1 MEKENEAPVG
11 NQAEDKEI
19 VPDELRLKVTAGPST
34 DTEFCKPG
42 VLKLTVGRTRASKI
56 WIKDSAVSEKHAD
69 IFWDGKDW
77 ALQDKG
83 SSNGT
88 LLNGISLDAG
98 GTASILKNGDLVQFG
113 TDTQVAVELIPV
125 LTETVTVQQY
135 LEAETRRQVQSI
147 KAKAEQRAN
156 QFHDSWLAYKQQLTD
171 TKQSLQ

>member
-1 MEKENEAPVG
+1 MANLLAASNVP
-11 NQAEDKEI
+11 QAEEKTI

-34 DTEFCKPG
+34 DTEFCKAG

-69 IFWDGKDW
+69 IFWDGKNW

-98 GTASILKNGDLVQFG
+98 GMHFSGHAMSCQS
-113 TDTQVAVELIPV
+113 
-125 LTETVTVQQY
+125 TVQ
-135 LEAETRRQVQSI
+135 LSFARNSHNHETSARCSI
-147 KAKAEQRAN
+147 I
-156 QFHDSWLAYKQQLTD
+156 
-171 TKQSLQ
+171 TKKWRSCSVWHR